1 MNNGVQ
7 NTSGLT
13 SPTHHPVN
21 GNQQSPGVNGGH
33 HAMGLTGTPL
43 LDPGTSHWP
52 PTGQSNNVPSYINED
67 GGTSPNELRY
77 KVDEYLPSYF
87 GQQTTNQTIMHTGLL
102 GANKIGS
109 PNDGI
114 VDDVGPTGVGGGGA
128 MPTSNSSGLPY
139 GGGGAVS
146 GTNAGGTHIR
156 NITGLY
162 SGGGPEETMARDID
176 DNLGMGVGMT
186 TTESSPENVV
196 GAEQDDIQS
205 QSG

>member
-87 GQQTTNQTIMHTGLL
+87 GQVSLYIYI
-102 GANKIGS
+102 KIYVKMFL
-109 PNDGI
+109 I
-114 VDDVGPTGVGGGGA
+114 LF
-128 MPTSNSSGLPY
+128 TSKVY
-139 GGGGAVS
+139 I
-146 GTNAGGTHIR
+146 H
-156 NITGLY
+156 
-162 SGGGPEETMARDID
+162 
-176 DNLGMGVGMT
+176 
-186 TTESSPENVV
+186 
-196 GAEQDDIQS
+196 
-205 QSG
+205 